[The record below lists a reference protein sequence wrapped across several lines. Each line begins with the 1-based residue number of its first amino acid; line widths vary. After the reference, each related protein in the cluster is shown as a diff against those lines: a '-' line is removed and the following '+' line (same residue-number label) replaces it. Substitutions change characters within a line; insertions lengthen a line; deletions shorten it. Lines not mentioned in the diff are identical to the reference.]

1 MDKGLVLVLV
11 ALAAT
16 GCGWTQHQVERVEG
30 FGAKVE
36 ASKVILHC
44 QRNFEDR
51 VAYEGLVNKSILED
65 EPDGKTIYLRP
76 ICPGD

>member
-1 MDKGLVLVLV
+1 MWKPVLAVVIALPLVNC
-11 ALAAT
+11 A
-16 GCGWTQHQVERVEG
+16 WTQDKVSKVEG

-36 ASKVILHC
+36 GAKVILHC

-51 VAYEGLVNKSILED
+51 VAYEKSVNDYILEN